1 MNCSAMDQGYAEE
14 VARLTQDIPRP
25 AEMLNALPESI
36 IPVPHR
42 FHGQLAYVAYNT
54 LDYNTLGA
62 ATIRINEPKGWTLPI
77 AAEIPLVTP
86 SAARQALPQL
96 GRREAG
102 VGRTDQLL
110 QKLLLGQDP
119 APAKLSIR

>member
-1 MNCSAMDQGYAEE
+1 
-14 VARLTQDIPRP
+14 
-25 AEMLNALPESI
+25 
-36 IPVPHR
+36 
-42 FHGQLAYVAYNT
+42 
-54 LDYNTLGA
+54 
-62 ATIRINEPKGWTLPI
+62 
-77 AAEIPLVTP
+77 VTP